1 MLKFLLIINKAGRL
15 RLSHYFEHHLQEDRS
30 AMERDI
36 VRHCLAS
43 DDKQCTFWEYRDF
56 VVVYRKYVNLYLVA
70 AVTSDENEL
79 AIYELMHNLL
89 ETLNVYFDKVSEL
102 DIIYN
107 IDRVHVIIQEMFN
120 TGYVMETSKNKALTS
135 LRLLDTVK
143 R

>member
-1 MLKFLLIINKAGRL
+1 
-15 RLSHYFEHHLQEDRS
+15 
-30 AMERDI
+30 MERDI